1 MLILSRA
8 LSEALIVENRWTI
21 TLSSITGNAIDLLIH
36 DSLAQVD
43 TTVRLRCGDRKEVI
57 PQTSLTCIDLKE
69 DGRVKLG
76 IEVPRS
82 WSIHRKE
89 IFDRLA

>member
-43 TTVRLRCGDRKEVI
+43 TTVRLRGGDRKEVI
-57 PQTSLTCIDLKE
+57 PQTSLTYIDLKE